1 VHYKINGS
9 LRQVS
14 PHVSQEVAASE
25 IRFVA
30 RRAHKRLFAAVEAS
44 VSHQVAGVVVAFLAD
59 VADERPVV

>member
-1 VHYKINGS
+1 
-9 LRQVS
+9 
-14 PHVSQEVAASE
+14 VSQEVAASE